1 MDDKHDLIQYEEG
14 KMEQSPAQEN
24 TTKSSNSYVVI
35 TQEKFILE
43 KPDDYLCWSIFST
56 LCCCFPLGLA
66 AIIYSSKARQCNHL
80 QVYTMAK
87 KNSSRAFCFNSW
99 ATGVGL
105 AILLLYF
112 IILFGLKQ

>member
-1 MDDKHDLIQYEEG
+1 MDDKLILSEEG
-14 KMEQSPAQEN
+14 KMVQSPVQINAPQ
-24 TTKSSNSYVVI
+24 SSDIYSVI
-35 TQEKFILE
+35 TKDEFILE
-43 KPDDYLCWSIFST
+43 KPNDYLCWSIFNVI
-56 LCCCFPLGLA
+56 CCCFPLGLA